1 MPKIKININKTN
13 QSKIDH
19 WLKNINLDNKNEF
32 IESFNKI
39 IIEELRSLRDCSEKN
54 VIHFFIESCNDV
66 ISKLE
71 QPIWKNEYYDI
82 VKTSYRAKL
91 ARKYTENQT
100 FNNNIDI
107 YFNEVKREYI
117 LHPMNESDS
126 LEFLPENRD
135 IFIKNNLKLVV
146 NCAKRYRGLGL
157 PFEDLIQVGNYGL
170 LIAFDKFDTSRAN
183 LRKDIIKE
191 IEESDLFSFS
201 YQDAESIIRNKF
213 TYGKLLDKTLK
224 ALPESGFANK
234 QEFIDWVMI
243 NVKTAV
249 FASVAFQWIKALI
262 LFELSHLS
270 NTVHIPKSAMKDGI
284 PSILSLDSFNPH
296 TDDNYHDNQIATVAN
311 EEFLI
316 ESESL
321 EREENESI
329 YKNTV
334 EKILGTLPGVDRRI
348 VKKKFGIGL
357 PSELSINEIA
367 ESEGLS
373 PSKVKSIFAQAMKT
387 LSEKITPGERETLI
401 DLFS

>member
-1 MPKIKININKTN
+1 MPKIKITINKTN
-13 QSKIDH
+13 QAKINH
-19 WLKNINLDNKNEF
+19 WLKSITLDNKDEF

-54 VIHFFIESCNDV
+54 VIQFFIDACKDV

-71 QPIWKNEYYDI
+71 QPIWKDEYYDI
-82 VKTSYRAKL
+82 VKMSYRAKL
-91 ARKYTENQT
+91 ARKYTSNQS

-191 IEESDLFSFS
+191 IENSDLLQFSR
-201 YQDAESIIRNKF
+201 QEAEILIRKKF
-213 TYGKLLDKTLK
+213 TYGKLLDKTLND
-224 ALPESGFANK
+224 LPNDGFNTK
-234 QEFIDWVMI
+234 QEFIDWVSV

-262 LFELSHLS
+262 LGELSHFS
-270 NTVHIPKSAMKDGI
+270 STVNIPKSAIKDGI

-296 TDDNYHDNQIATVAN
+296 TDDNYHDNQIAAAAN
-311 EEFLI
+311 EKFLT

-321 EREENESI
+321 EREESEHI
-329 YKNTV
+329 YKNTT
-334 EKILGTLPGVDRRI
+334 EKILASLPELDRRVI
-348 VKKKFGIGL
+348 KKKFGIGL
-357 PSELSINEIA
+357 PAELSINEIA

-373 PSKVKSIFAQAMKT
+373 VSKIKTIFSQAMKT
-387 LSEKITPGERETLI
+387 LSEKITPNEREILI
-401 DLFS
+401 DLFT